1 MTSEFDANRYNELG
15 LDALLIGNYEIALQ
29 YFNKALSIDSSLV
42 GVIYNRG
49 NLYSILHSWDRAIAD
64 YTL

>member
-15 LDALLIGNYEIALQ
+15 LDALFEGNHEIALQ

-49 NLYSILHSWDRAIAD
+49 NLYSILHSWNQAIVII
-64 YTL
+64 L